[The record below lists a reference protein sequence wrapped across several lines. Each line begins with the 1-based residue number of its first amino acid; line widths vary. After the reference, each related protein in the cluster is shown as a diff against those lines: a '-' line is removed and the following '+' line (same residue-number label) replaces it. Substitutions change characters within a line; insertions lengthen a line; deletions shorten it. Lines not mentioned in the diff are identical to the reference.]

1 MAAQPTFGTLSE
13 YQAEAES
20 FSTYVERV
28 KIFFA
33 ANDVPEDK
41 QLPVFLSVIGAKNF
55 ARLCDLMAPEKPQS
69 KTLAQVTEVLEKH
82 FEPKP
87 LVTAERFHFH

>member
-13 YQAEAES
+13 HQAETES

-33 ANDVPEDK
+33 ANDGAED
-41 QLPVFLSVIGAKNF
+41 QHLSVSSASSRQRTCITLQFDGAQE
-55 ARLCDLMAPEKPQS
+55 APNKGYHSSHEGVGGAFRTKAPGDG
-69 KTLAQVTEVLEKH
+69 
-82 FEPKP
+82 
-87 LVTAERFHFH
+87 